1 MHRHKMV
8 DHTTDSYI
16 QAHRQCFHLELKL
29 LDSYFSSTE
38 RFSVNSQISKKL
50 TSQVSSWFSATKGI
64 GYEKITRDK
73 ANLTSRRHSSYF
85 RTFDGRRKIG
95 YTVCRR

>member
-16 QAHRQCFHLELKL
+16 QAHQQCFHLEPKL

-38 RFSVNSQISKKL
+38 RFSVNSQVSKKL
-50 TSQVSSWFSATKGI
+50 KQADLPSFKLVLCNQGYNLVTRKLHVIRPI
-64 GYEKITRDK
+64 GLAVAIP
-73 ANLTSRRHSSYF
+73 
-85 RTFDGRRKIG
+85 RTFEPSMVDGK
-95 YTVCRR
+95 